1 MTMEPKDAGSPMG
14 IAVLRADESL
24 CMAIFVN
31 LERLTP
37 GERAVFLLRRIFGY
51 QIRRDSDD
59 A

>member
-1 MTMEPKDAGSPMG
+1 MG